1 MNKIEKILR
10 ASRIGMITNQS
21 AFGLDGEY
29 HFKTVHKRYDLKK
42 IFLPEHGLFAELQ
55 DQVSGSHLRYDLE
68 GVEFINLYGDQE
80 SSLVPDSVSL
90 EGLDLVIIDIRDTGA
105 RYYTFLTTSYYFL
118 EEISKWNNAGKEE
131 ISVLVLDSPNPAG
144 RRIEGTPLQEEYESF
159 VGVRSV
165 PHRHGLTPGELLT
178 YYKEEFSLNLKMRV
192 VKEGWYAKK
201 DSEFLW
207 IPPSPN
213 IPFISTCYVY
223 SGQCLLE
230 GTNLSEGRG
239 TTRPFET
246 FGAPYIRED
255 NQRLRKE
262 LENFQKESFVLRP
275 LKFIPTFHKHKD
287 EICGG
292 YQILLKKPEKFHSL
306 FFSLKL
312 IRLLRDEYPKEF
324 AYRDGAYE
332 FRSDRPAIELL
343 VGDRFLLD
351 YLNGEHS
358 DFIVFEY
365 LKEEEKKWKKKCK
378 GILREDLF

>member
-1 MNKIEKILR
+1 MNKIEKLLR
-10 ASRIGMITNQS
+10 VSRIGMITNQS

-29 HFKTVHKRYDLKK
+29 HFRTIHKRYDLKK
-42 IFLPEHGLFAELQ
+42 IFVPEHGLFAELQ
-55 DQVSGSHLRYDLE
+55 DQVSGSHLRYNLE
-68 GVEFINLYGDQE
+68 GVEFINLYGDHE
-80 SSLVPDSVSL
+80 SSLVPDSISL
-90 EGLDLVIIDIRDTGA
+90 EGLDLVIVDIRDTGA
-105 RYYTFLTTSYYFL
+105 RYYTFLTTAYYFL

-131 ISVLVLDSPNPAG
+131 ISVLVLDSSNPAG
-144 RRIEGTPLQEEYESF
+144 RKIEGTPLQEDYESF

-165 PHRHGLTPGELLT
+165 LHRHGLTPGELLK
-178 YYKEEFSLNLKMRV
+178 YYKEEFSLNLKIKI
-192 VKEGWYAKK
+192 VKDGWYSKN

-239 TTRPFET
+239 TTRPFEI
-246 FGAPYIRED
+246 FGAPYIREE
-255 NQRLRKE
+255 NERLKKE

-292 YQILLKKPEKFHSL
+292 YQILLKRPEKFHSL

-312 IRLLRDEYPKEF
+312 IRLLREEYPKEF

-351 YLNGEHS
+351 YLNGVYS
-358 DFIVFEY
+358 DFMVFEY
-365 LKEEEKKWKKKCK
+365 LKEEEVIWKKKCK
-378 GILREDLF
+378 RVLDRI